1 MASGFFSKFFKND
14 PIKKLWDS
22 ISSIKNL
29 NEKKVVIFKD
39 EIGVMCWEKDNQ
51 IKVFCETELSNIL
64 NDGVENSKTNF
75 NLIDEKG
82 EVFWIKL
89 KDKNF
94 NDLISSVF
102 TVVNAVTQEISLDSV
117 MGVIFPINVGDEL
130 SLSYIKKSQN
140 LYLVFN
146 ENPLGY
152 YPLVYQNGTR
162 QPIAEIEI
170 FDVIKNH
177 GVLLNRNQSKWFS
190 VDKLPF

>member
-1 MASGFFSKFFKND
+1 M
-14 PIKKLWDS
+14 
-22 ISSIKNL
+22 L
-29 NEKKVVIFKD
+29 NE
-39 EIGVMCWEKDNQ
+39 
-51 IKVFCETELSNIL
+51 
-64 NDGVENSKTNF
+64 
-75 NLIDEKG
+75 
-82 EVFWIKL
+82 
-89 KDKNF
+89 
-94 NDLISSVF
+94 LISSVF

-130 SLSYIKKSQN
+130 SLSYIEKSQN

>member
-14 PIKKLWDS
+14 PIERLWDS

-29 NEKKVVIFKD
+29 NENKVVTFKG
-39 EIGVMCWEKDNQ
+39 EVGVMCWEKDDQ
-51 IKVFCETELSNIL
+51 IKVFCESKLSIIL

-75 NLIDEKG
+75 DLIDEKG

-94 NDLISSVF
+94 NELISSVF
-102 TVVNAVTQEISLDSV
+102 TVVNALTQEISLDSV

-130 SLSYIKKSQN
+130 SLSYIEKSQN

>member
-14 PIKKLWDS
+14 PIEKLWNS

-29 NEKKVVIFKD
+29 NEKEVVGFKD
-39 EIGVMCWEKDNQ
+39 EVCVMCWEKDNQ

-94 NDLISSVF
+94 NELISSVF

-117 MGVIFPINVGDEL
+117 MAVIFPINVGDEL
-130 SLSYIKKSQN
+130 SLSYIEKSQN
-140 LYLVFN
+140 HYLVFN

-152 YPLVYQNGTR
+152 YPLVYQNGAR
-162 QPIAEIEI
+162 QQIAEIEI
-170 FDVIKNH
+170 FDVIKNY
-177 GVLLNRNQSKWFS
+177 GVMLNTNQSKWFS

>member
-1 MASGFFSKFFKND
+1 MVG
-14 PIKKLWDS
+14 
-22 ISSIKNL
+22 
-29 NEKKVVIFKD
+29 FKD
-39 EIGVMCWEKDNQ
+39 EVGVMCWEKDNQ

-94 NDLISSVF
+94 NELISSVF

-117 MGVIFPINVGDEL
+117 MAVIFPINVGDEL
-130 SLSYIKKSQN
+130 SLSYIEKSQN
-140 LYLVFN
+140 HYLVFN

-152 YPLVYQNGTR
+152 YPLVYQNGAR
-162 QPIAEIEI
+162 QQIAEIEI
-170 FDVIKNH
+170 FDVIKNY
-177 GVLLNRNQSKWFS
+177 GVMLNTNQSKWFS